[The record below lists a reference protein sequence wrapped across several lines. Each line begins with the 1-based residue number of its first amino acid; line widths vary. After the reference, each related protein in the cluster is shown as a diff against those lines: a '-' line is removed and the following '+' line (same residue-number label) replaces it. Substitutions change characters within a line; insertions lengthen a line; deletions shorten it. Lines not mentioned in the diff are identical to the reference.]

1 MGDNRAIWYMVINGL
16 KLATTYKITMNPCNI
31 IALGRRQKRHMNVQ
45 LGIGEI
51 LTLKNVDIFPP
62 FQTQHPNLV
71 SFENEMQIN
80 PIWQESAQKS

>member
-1 MGDNRAIWYMVINGL
+1 
-16 KLATTYKITMNPCNI
+16 
-31 IALGRRQKRHMNVQ
+31 MNVQ

-80 PIWQESAQKS
+80 PIWQESAQKSWKLSFSYKSSDKNILASQKLCNSKIRGKII